1 MPSRRLLIVAVAAC
15 CISCSSGSDEE
26 AELRLLIDS
35 AETAAEERQTG
46 YFRSLLSESYAD
58 NRGNDYERMIDIL
71 RGYFLMHP
79 SLEIV
84 TRIDTI
90 ELLGADAAE
99 ISLLAGVVGQRAGGS
114 LLGGVDGRL
123 YDLDIELVRD
133 GSNWQVIGAT
143 WDRAL
148 DSWEGGAI
156 PEPE

>member
-1 MPSRRLLIVAVAAC
+1 MSYGRLLIAAAVAC
-15 CISCSSGSDEE
+15 CVSCSAADDEE
-26 AELRLLIDS
+26 AELRLLVDS
-35 AETAAEERQTG
+35 AENAAEERQTG
-46 YFRSLLSESYAD
+46 YFRSLLAESYTD
-58 NRGNDYERMIDIL
+58 NRGNDHERLIDIL

-99 ISLLAGVVGQRAGGS
+99 ISLLAGVVGQRTGGA

-133 GSNWQVIGAT
+133 GSDWQVIGAT

-148 DSWEGGAI
+148 DDWDGGAI
-156 PEPE
+156 PEIE

>member
-1 MPSRRLLIVAVAAC
+1 MLDRRLLIAASAAC
-15 CISCSSGSDEE
+15 CISCSASQDEE
-26 AELRLLIDS
+26 AELRSLVDS

-46 YFRSLLSESYAD
+46 YFRALLAESYTD
-58 NRGNDYERMIDIL
+58 NRGNDHERMIDVF

-99 ISLLAGVVGQRAGGS
+99 ISLLAGVVGQRAGGL

-123 YDLDIELVRD
+123 YDLDIELVRN
-133 GSNWQVIGAT
+133 GSDWQVIGAT

-148 DSWEGGAI
+148 DNWDGGEI
-156 PEPE
+156 PEIE